1 MDDFIKK
8 NITLVIPTYNA
19 EKTIYKT
26 LDNVSKKFQKII
38 IVDADSKDL
47 TRKIC
52 DKFTIQFFT
61 SKKNRGL
68 QLNIGGEKCDSDW
81 IFFLHA
87 DSILD
92 SDAINEINKFISNA
106 KNNYKAAALKL
117 KFNQKNIYS
126 FLLSKIV
133 FFRSKYLKL
142 PYGDQGLII
151 SKVFY
156 TKIGGFKPL
165 PIMEDVEIVKNI
177 GFKNIILLDSYITTD
192 SIRYKDQ
199 GWLFRPLINL
209 YCLSLYFL
217 GFNINLI
224 NKIYQ
229 RK

>member
-8 NITLVIPTYNA
+8 NITVVIPTYNA

-26 LDNVSKKFQKII
+26 LDNVSKIFQKII
-38 IVDADSKDL
+38 IVDANSKDL
-47 TRKIC
+47 TKNIC
-52 DKFTIQFFT
+52 DKFAIQFFT

-68 QLNIGGEKCDSDW
+68 QLNIGAEKCDSDW

-92 SDAINEINKFISNA
+92 SDAINEINIFVSNA

-117 KFNQKNIYS
+117 KFNQDNKYS
-126 FLLSKIV
+126 FLLSKII

-151 SKVFY
+151 SKDFY

-177 GFKNIILLDSYITTD
+177 GFKNIKLLDSYITTD

>member
-1 MDDFIKK
+1 MDDSIQE

-19 EKTIYKT
+19 EKTIHKT
-26 LDNVSKKFQKII
+26 LDNVSEMFHKII
-38 IVDADSKDL
+38 IVDANSKDL
-47 TRKIC
+47 TKKIC
-52 DKFTIQFFT
+52 DKFAIQFFT

-68 QLNIGGEKCDSDW
+68 QLNIGGENSDTDW

-117 KFNQKNIYS
+117 NFNQKNIYS
-126 FLLSKIV
+126 YLLSKIV

-142 PYGDQGLII
+142 PYGDQGLLI
-151 SKVFY
+151 SKAFY
-156 TKIGGFKPL
+156 KKIGGFKPL